1 MNTTNSVSN
10 KKLHYV
16 SITGKVFRDDG
27 RVLIVKRS
35 ETEKNYPGRWILPG
49 GKLSAD
55 DYISLQPNSDGLW
68 YNVIEKGLKRELKEE
83 TDLEVENVEYLV
95 DMAFVRGDGIP
106 TLIVA
111 CTCDRVAGEV
121 RLPPELTDHAWVS
134 LEEARGFSLID
145 GVYEELELAFKKR
158 GNEMMRKAAD
168 SNWF

>member
-10 KKLHYV
+10 KKLHYI

-49 GKLSAD
+49 GKLSVD

-95 DMAFVRGDGIP
+95 DMAFVRGDGP
-106 TLIVA
+106 
-111 CTCDRVAGEV
+111 
-121 RLPPELTDHAWVS
+121 
-134 LEEARGFSLID
+134 
-145 GVYEELELAFKKR
+145 
-158 GNEMMRKAAD
+158 
-168 SNWF
+168 